1 MMFDFYQEIV
11 ADFLNTESHV
21 LQFLQDPKYKD
32 IPFSDTLIQ
41 LNLISST
48 SNKEEIEKV
57 LKEAEKL
64 DLLDF
69 NPYAKAIFYMS
80 WLSAS
85 IHLKLK
91 DQAQLIKEKAIR
103 ILPQNSPPIFLSS
116 FEIMGTFLK
125 VNKESAIQKFI
136 DEYEKYKGTSK
147 RYKRYFNLYLNHKCS
162 QGLAFSKDANE
173 DYLNKY
179 KNEIQAEHFLYYTY
193 QNDVVLCNINEIQK
207 YYPKVENI
215 SILGLSHFFY
225 NFFKTGEI
233 KKSFLVERDQL
244 NGKLL
249 QLTYINQLI
258 MKKDIAK
265 ANAEFN
271 KELCDSMWELEVN
284 FLHYTQIRLELIN
297 RNVEAALQLLKE
309 KINLGL
315 VHFLDN
321 FFLARVELLR
331 GNQEKANA
339 FFKKLMIG
347 VERHYAANL
356 LNFELNMALEMK
368 PSEVFD
374 FAKNIS
380 IADNKKEIEERFVST
395 EEKCG
400 NNRLIGVSDY
410 IHSLKSTIRN
420 FCNAEMPI
428 LILGET
434 GVGKEVVAHA
444 IHEESTRKNKP
455 FIAINCGA
463 IAESLLQSELFGHME
478 GAYTG
483 ASKNHQGIFMEAG
496 GGTVFLDEIGDISPA
511 LQIALL
517 RVLENNEIRPVGGS
531 KILPIQC
538 QILAAT
544 NVNLESLVENK
555 LFRKD
560 LYYRLNRL
568 TISILPLR
576 ERQPDIIPLA
586 NYFLKPYRNTFEA
599 PLLSEDLKNAL
610 INFSWPGNIRQ
621 LKNEILK
628 MDLLQSRKAFY
639 ELKDCDLFN
648 QEIKESDEKFKPI
661 NISRN
666 NSKNIL
672 LNKTSARHRRM
683 VIKNL
688 FQEHGELSRKEIS
701 ELLQISLP
709 TITTD
714 LKNLIIDKSIFK
726 IEPNKS
732 PRTHYFVL
740 NKTINKNV

>member
-1 MMFDFYQEIV
+1 MLDVYQEV
-11 ADFLNTESHV
+11 VDDFLKTDLHV
-21 LQFLQDPKYKD
+21 LHYLQDPKYKD
-32 IPFSDTLIQ
+32 IPFADTLIQ
-41 LNLISST
+41 LNLISSS

-57 LKEAEKL
+57 LKEAQKL

-103 ILPQNSPPIFLSS
+103 ILPPNSPPIFLSS

-125 VNKESAIQKFI
+125 DNKESAIQKFI
-136 DEYEKYKGTSK
+136 EEYEKYNGTST
-147 RYKRYFNLYLNHKCS
+147 RYNRYFNLYLNHKCT

-265 ANAEFN
+265 ANAEFK

-297 RNVEAALQLLKE
+297 KNMEAALQLLKE

-315 VHFLDN
+315 VHFFDN

-339 FFKKLMIG
+339 YFKKLNLEI
-347 VERHYAANL
+347 EKHNATNL
-356 LNFELNMALEMK
+356 LNFELNMAYEMK
-368 PSEVFD
+368 PSEVFE
-374 FAKNIS
+374 FAKVIS
-380 IADNKKEIEERFVST
+380 IAENKREIEVQFVNT
-395 EEKCG
+395 EEKRG
-400 NNRLIGVSDY
+400 INRLVGVSEH
-410 IHSLKSTIRN
+410 IHNLKSTIKN

-434 GVGKEVVAHA
+434 GVGKEVVARA
-444 IHEESTRKNKP
+444 IHEESTRNKKP

-463 IAESLLQSELFGHME
+463 IAESLLQSELFGHIE

-483 ASKNHQGIFMEAG
+483 ASRDHQGIFLEAG
-496 GGTVFLDEIGDISPA
+496 SGTVFLDEIGDISPT
-511 LQIALL
+511 LQVALL

-531 KILPIQC
+531 KVLPIQC

-544 NVNLESLVENK
+544 NVNLENLVENK

-568 TISILPLR
+568 TISVLPLR
-576 ERQPDIIPLA
+576 ERPSDIIPLA
-586 NYFLKPYRNTFEA
+586 NYFLKSYRNTFEA

-610 INFSWPGNIRQ
+610 INFTWPGNIRQ
-621 LKNEILK
+621 LKNEILR

-639 ELKDCDLFN
+639 EFKDCEFLKEVIPDHEKK
-648 QEIKESDEKFKPI
+648 EIASEKIKPKSELGSVKITSSRHRLVAIKKIFSEHKELTRKQIAE
-661 NISRN
+661 
-666 NSKNIL
+666 L
-672 LNKTSARHRRM
+672 LN
-683 VIKNL
+683 
-688 FQEHGELSRKEIS
+688 
-701 ELLQISLP
+701 ISLP
-709 TITTD
+709 TVTTD
-714 LKNLIIDKSIFK
+714 LKTLVKESFIVKM
-726 IEPNKS
+726 EPSKS
-732 PRTHYFVL
+732 PRSHYFIL
-740 NKTINKNV
+740 NTKNET